1 MPKLIFEDFQDEAIS
16 IVAKRKGSWTLDTV
30 PWEDVEQI
38 LLTRLWL
45 KFKLYDQSLKF
56 ENWANRTISN
66 ALKNLLRDNCY
77 KFQRPCL
84 KCAYNVGGDGCS
96 FTSNNQQCAQCPLYA
111 GWAAKKQNL
120 FNIKSAFSIEN
131 HIQTIGN
138 MQCDF
143 VDVDSAKKIIDKQV
157 LANLDTA
164 KERKLYRVFYVK
176 KIEERETEDFLQKE
190 SITEEFIEEFKKKV
204 VDLARL
210 VIRRENLTGK
220 EMK

>member
-1 MPKLIFEDFQDEAIS
+1 MQKLIFEDFQDEAIR

-56 ENWANRTISN
+56 ENWANRTVSN

-96 FTSNNQQCAQCPLYA
+96 FTKNQQQCSQCPLYA
-111 GWAAKKQNL
+111 NWASKKQNL
-120 FNIKSAFSIEN
+120 FNIKSAYSIEN
-131 HIQTIGN
+131 HVQTIGN

-143 VDVDSAKKIIDKQV
+143 VDVDSAKVIIHKQV
-157 LANLDTA
+157 LANLDSN
-164 KERKLYRVFYVK
+164 KERRLYKLFYVNIVDEK
-176 KIEERETEDFLQKE
+176 ELQDYLSQEEMN
-190 SITEEFIEEFKKKV
+190 EEAVEEFKKKV
-204 VDLARL
+204 LSLARL
-210 VIRRENLTGK
+210 VIQRENLTGK
-220 EMK
+220 S